1 MSALRR
7 STLLALVAVAIALL
21 LHGAAHACPMC
32 SESLAQNDPHSAGL
46 VRGYFWSIV
55 FMMSMPFVIFFTLG
69 GYFWY
74 QIRRARRL
82 QAAAQ
87 LAAPRAESFDGHDSG
102 ARYDDLH
109 EDSSAADRREREPV
123 GV

>member
-87 LAAPRAESFDGHDSG
+87 LAVPRAESFDDGHTDPPFG
-102 ARYDDLH
+102 EPL
-109 EDSSAADRREREPV
+109 EDSLPVERREHEPV